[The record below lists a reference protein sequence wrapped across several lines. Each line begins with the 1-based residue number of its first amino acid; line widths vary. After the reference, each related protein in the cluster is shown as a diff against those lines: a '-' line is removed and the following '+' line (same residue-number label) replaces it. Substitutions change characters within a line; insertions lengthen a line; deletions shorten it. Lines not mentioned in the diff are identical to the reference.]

1 MQIIA
6 RLLSTK
12 RPVPRC
18 TADGILPV
26 LFPDGRMGTG
36 RQEDVAMEDRISEII
51 ERSGN
56 EINMLRLLDAGERKR
71 LARCFELVRYPPG
84 AVCFREGEKIST
96 IGLIAAGKMKFE
108 RQARIT
114 GKPILLAIL
123 GKGSHVG
130 DFSMQPEREAFG
142 QLTAVEDTELL
153 VTTHARLDAFMQEH
167 PATGVKILKAIS
179 TILSIRLKNAIDR
192 VVWLS

>member
-1 MQIIA
+1 
-6 RLLSTK
+6 
-12 RPVPRC
+12 
-18 TADGILPV
+18 
-26 LFPDGRMGTG
+26 
-36 RQEDVAMEDRISEII
+36 MEERIRDII
-51 ERSGN
+51 ERSGHA
-56 EINMLRLLDAGERKR
+56 ISLLRLLDADEKKQ
-71 LARCFELVRYPPG
+71 LAPCFELVRYPAG

-96 IGLIAAGKMKFE
+96 IGIIVSGKMKFE

-153 VTTHARLDAFMQEH
+153 VTTHARLDQFMREH
-167 PATGVKILKAIS
+167 PATGVKILKGIS